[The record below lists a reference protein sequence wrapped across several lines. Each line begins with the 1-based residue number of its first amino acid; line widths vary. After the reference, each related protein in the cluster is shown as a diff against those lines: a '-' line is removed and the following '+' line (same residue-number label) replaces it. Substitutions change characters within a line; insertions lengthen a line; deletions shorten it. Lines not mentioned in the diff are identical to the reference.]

1 MWGNQ
6 GRWWLRP
13 EAATEKLQVDGG
25 NMVLTSSQHRQG
37 GGGRSGR
44 VRLQTV
50 RSAVIEARRWSV
62 GPPLAWPST
71 GSNRLTVI
79 TSAFVQFLPRS
90 HKKPPGK
97 EVNVFFF
104 FLETPL
110 TLESFSHFLI
120 SPIIFLSKA
129 CLHFVCAP
137 KCLEIFHF
145 HQHETMGTI
154 VTHGPTVIT
163 AG

>member
-62 GPPLAWPST
+62 GPSLAWPST
-71 GSNRLTVI
+71 VVQGVTGS
-79 TSAFVQFLPRS
+79 Q
-90 HKKPPGK
+90 
-97 EVNVFFF
+97 
-104 FLETPL
+104 
-110 TLESFSHFLI
+110 
-120 SPIIFLSKA
+120 
-129 CLHFVCAP
+129 
-137 KCLEIFHF
+137 
-145 HQHETMGTI
+145 
-154 VTHGPTVIT
+154 
-163 AG
+163 